1 MKRKLLIADDHSVV
15 RVGTQAILKRHIP
28 ELYIDFAEN
37 YHELKEKLHQD
48 TFDLLILDIEMEG
61 STYKNMIK
69 EIKQIRQE
77 IKIMVFTSYN
87 EHIGLEYIQEGA
99 NGYLNKL
106 SNDEML
112 INAVQSIC
120 EKGHYYPDALLKAS
134 FEPMKKD
141 PEKILSERELQVF
154 NMLVESTGNLEIAN
168 ALDVKAGTVA
178 TYKKR
183 IYNKLGVNNLID
195 LFKVY
200 KKIN

>member
-1 MKRKLLIADDHSVV
+1 MKKKILIADDHSVV
-15 RVGTQAILKRHIP
+15 RVGTQAILKQHIP
-28 ELYIDFAEN
+28 DLYIDFAKN
-37 YHELKEKLHQD
+37 YYELKEKLHQD
-48 TFDLLILDIEMEG
+48 IFDLLILDIEMEG
-61 STYKNMIK
+61 STYKDMIK
-69 EIKQIRQE
+69 EIKQIRKD

-112 INAVQSIC
+112 IAAVESIY
-120 EKGHYYPDALLKAS
+120 KQGYYYPDNLVKIS
-134 FEPMKKD
+134 FGPPKKD